1 MESFRTRTLS
11 SGEDVSEIISRTPE
25 HANRNSH
32 SNHKGIDNF
41 PSLWSGF
48 TVHTRADDSDEHSVK
63 KKTLRDHSY
72 IYTFLSTVLFT
83 VTLIVEKIFHFKL
96 FESSH
101 ASIFFF
107 WLESCSIALFFR
119 FWGRK
124 RIRSF
129 RSQAR
134 HFFPM
139 LSLHVVTVT
148 AFSVDF
154 NSSNFKV
161 SGGSAAYMLSLAL
174 TPAMVLLASWQTS
187 RQCYSDRILIF
198 VVILCSLLV
207 ILFCSLEDSPAEYKV
222 SFRDGV
228 FALMMSASLAFFT
241 VHAKRFLPKASS
253 PELLYLLN
261 FSCVVCLPFI
271 ALLFGEFPALEQEV
285 LQRGMVNVIFCV
297 FIVAVLR
304 LASQAALLYQLKF
317 SSPLLSTNTQG
328 FAWIWITIAITFLTV
343 ADKGELMMPVFAAFW
358 LYGLFLFLPA
368 LFSDLQWI

>member
-25 HANRNSH
+25 HTNRNSH
-32 SNHKGIDNF
+32 SNHKGINNIS
-41 PSLWSGF
+41 SLWSGF
-48 TVHTRADDSDEHSVK
+48 TVHTKADDSDEHSVK

-83 VTLIVEKIFHFKL
+83 VALIVEKIFHFKL

-107 WLESCSIALFFR
+107 WFESCAIALFFR

-139 LSLHVVTVT
+139 LFLHVVSVTV
-148 AFSVDF
+148 FSVDF
-154 NSSNFKV
+154 NTSNFRV

-174 TPAMVLLASWQTS
+174 TPAMVLLASWLTS
-187 RQCYSDRILIF
+187 RQCYNDRIVIF

-207 ILFCSLEDSPAEYKV
+207 VLFCSLEDSTAKFKV
-222 SFRDGV
+222 SFSDGV

-241 VHAKRFLPKASS
+241 VHSKRFLHKASH

-271 ALLFGEFPALEQEV
+271 ALLFGEVPALELEV
-285 LQRGMVNVIFCV
+285 SRRGMVNVIFSV
-297 FIVAVLR
+297 FFLAVLR
-304 LASQAALLYQLKF
+304 LTSQAALLYQLKF
-317 SSPLLSTNTQG
+317 STPLLSTNTQG
-328 FAWIWITIAITFLTV
+328 FAWIWITIAITFLTKSE
-343 ADKGELMMPVFAAFW
+343 KGDLMMPVFAAFW
-358 LYGLFLFLPA
+358 LYGLFIFLPS
-368 LFSDLQWI
+368 LFSDLRWI